1 MNGVPMLGRSVRA
14 SSLACMP
21 QSRLTRL
28 HVVLALRGAAS
39 RVAARALVDPAGVG
53 GEQHAVLVVVGFGGD
68 EVPQRLCGHAGG
80 PLMVAGRGLWRR
92 DESKGGS

>member
-1 MNGVPMLGRSVRA
+1 MNGVPMLGRSVQA
-14 SSLACMP
+14 SSLACKP

-28 HVVLALRGAAS
+28 HVVLALCGAAA
-39 RVAARALVDPAGVG
+39 RVAAGALVDPAGVG

-80 PLMVAGRGLWRR
+80 PLMVAGRGLRTL
-92 DESKGGS
+92 DENKGGS